1 MSNQRPTATPQG
13 TAAILEFAATLPQRA
28 ENLRSFFDYNA
39 GARDLLVCKEII
51 ERLAP
56 FDPDIDSAPGEN

>member
-1 MSNQRPTATPQG
+1 MTTPQG
-13 TAAILEFAATLPQRA
+13 TTALLEFAATLPQRS

-39 GARDLLVCKEII
+39 GARDLLTCKEII